1 MSTWQIYI
9 KNNNG
14 GWDSDSTIP
23 RSNQN
28 IENNTVSTM
37 QQIKL
42 ADGSNAQV
50 FPEIKSSKN
59 SFTMFIADSTSDTRT
74 KIQGYIDNASKV
86 KIVTHTGQ
94 EFIGY
99 FTAQQRVWWVG
110 REPDAYDLQLTFQET
125 E

>member
-1 MSTWQIYI
+1 MSNWNIYLV
-9 KNNNG
+9 N
-14 GWDSDSTIP
+14 SDGSFTSDGFLP

-28 IENNTVSTM
+28 VENNTVSTM